1 MKIQQKLDKEAEDRQ
16 TKIQEARIKISMRKQ
31 KNMEIPN
38 KLLKIARMDE
48 PKPAPVKPLDTP
60 IINLQQ
66 PNPNALPHTY
76 SHFVGTLKSKMPDSN
91 FPAPG
96 TYPGIVGTST
106 LSNVLKIKKENLD
119 IQEYLKSGDVTKQTP
134 PPKPSR
140 KVIHSSAELQ
150 KILSP
155 KCKGS
160 GPKAKQTLFGSP
172 CALASQMDSNEM
184 LCSISSIKCEQM
196 IKLDNLL
203 KSKLL
208 KNYADGIFQVI
219 KGLGYSIDTHDIG
232 DINSIPPDSLFRIC
246 SVHVPELANYHPD
259 TGGPLLRK
267 MLCR

>member
-1 MKIQQKLDKEAEDRQ
+1 
-16 TKIQEARIKISMRKQ
+16 
-31 KNMEIPN
+31 
-38 KLLKIARMDE
+38 MDE
-48 PKPAPVKPLDTP
+48 PKPAPVKLLDTP
-60 IINLQQ
+60 TINLQQ

-106 LSNVLKIKKENLD
+106 LSDALKIKKENLD

-155 KCKGS
+155 KHKGS
-160 GPKAKQTLFGSP
+160 GSKAKQTLFGSP
-172 CALASQMDSNEM
+172 RALASQMDLNEM
-184 LCSISSIKCEQM
+184 LHSMSSIKCEQM

-203 KSKLL
+203 KSNLP
-208 KNYADGIFQVI
+208 KNYVDGIFKSLKRLGTVLIPMILVTLTVFHQTAFLEYAQYIYLNWLTTIWIQVDPC
-219 KGLGYSIDTHDIG
+219 LERCYADTYPCI
-232 DINSIPPDSLFRIC
+232 
-246 SVHVPELANYHPD
+246 V
-259 TGGPLLRK
+259 
-267 MLCR
+267 